1 MTSKESKH
9 DIQTVTGE
17 LDIDDVAAGSSWE
30 EKPKSGVVGTYK
42 RLLKKIG
49 LEPTFGSYAPGRW
62 SNAGQWS
69 NTILRGTLLS

>member
-9 DIQTVTGE
+9 DVQTVTGE

-30 EKPKSGVVGTYK
+30 EKPKSGVIGTYR
-42 RLLKKIG
+42 RLLKKIE

-62 SNAGQWS
+62 SNAGQWPVRVFER
-69 NTILRGTLLS
+69 TWLS